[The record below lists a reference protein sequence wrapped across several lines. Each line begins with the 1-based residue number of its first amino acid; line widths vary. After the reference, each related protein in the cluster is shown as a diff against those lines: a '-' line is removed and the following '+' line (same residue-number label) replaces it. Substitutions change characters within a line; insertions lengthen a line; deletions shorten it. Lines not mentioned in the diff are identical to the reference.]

1 MVRSA
6 LWFVLSPSWVF
17 VCFVF
22 QNPLSSGE
30 VGSEASV
37 PGARLGQPAG
47 SQVAAGS
54 SGSGPIPQAPQDCF
68 ALQRKRIKDKEH
80 EAKWPHGAD
89 STGERRWGCLGRDPS
104 DGRKDLGHRL
114 VRDQACTPCALGWPD
129 TPPSV
134 AEGPTPSPGSG

>member
-30 VGSEASV
+30 VGSEAGG
-37 PGARLGQPAG
+37 PGARPGQPAG

-54 SGSGPIPQAPQDCF
+54 SGSGPIPQAPKI
-68 ALQRKRIKDKEH
+68 ALPFREK
-80 EAKWPHGAD
+80 G
-89 STGERRWGCLGRDPS
+89 
-104 DGRKDLGHRL
+104 
-114 VRDQACTPCALGWPD
+114 
-129 TPPSV
+129 
-134 AEGPTPSPGSG
+134 